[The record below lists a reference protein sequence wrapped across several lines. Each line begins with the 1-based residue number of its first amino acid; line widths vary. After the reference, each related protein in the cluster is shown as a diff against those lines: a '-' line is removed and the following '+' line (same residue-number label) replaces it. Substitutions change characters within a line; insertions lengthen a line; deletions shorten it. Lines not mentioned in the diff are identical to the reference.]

1 MDENTSPELFKVRIL
16 ITQVLMQ
23 KELLYIDSFF
33 EKADQEDLVF
43 KIDSDNTREAV
54 NKEKES
60 LKAMEEICTKT
71 KEILKNRIDDGKIHQ
86 SQNDVEDELKASRAL
101 FEWVQRLNHMIYN
114 KKFLSFEQ
122 AVKPELQLDCDSYL
136 FTSKIIDF
144 VIVIMVCCLLF
155 APLSFVYFFMNLFC
169 CFPENR
175 GKSNWEILRIN
186 LSLVLL
192 LLFSIVLILPGTL
205 VVATVASCL
214 ISLREEYYDVSSE
227 LDGGII
233 TVMHVLFIV
242 FYFFLSMK
250 EVSSS
255 VKTMAYFFK
264 VIGENWKEQSLE
276 EKNGAMKTKDN
287 PKSWA
292 CLNFLRKSIIAF
304 LSFLRII
311 PQFVQIAFCFW
322 LCYINIILIYQISD
336 TNELIQNFAALAI
349 LLEFDNLI
357 MSFLRSIRFKLIYD
371 FIFIRLMGFIDEER
385 FSVPKEEKK
394 AEPKIA
400 KEEESSENEEV
411 FQNFAMTLD
420 MSELGEFA
428 LIPEYGPSPKKPK
441 NLTNKKTGK
450 IVDPEE
456 IKKQIE
462 RQKQLEMEKKAEVI
476 GQGIRKQISKQESM
490 ALNDIQ
496 RQELKD
502 KEYKLRAQSLFEAAF
517 SKNWR
522 EESIESIINAE
533 SKIKILNGKVSEK
546 LNNCEE
552 KDFLTDLVNLNL
564 VNLTISIPRFLST
577 YFKSRNRDIEIL
589 MSEGSFPIS
598 QKYQLREEEETSE
611 VQNKEENLENKK
623 KKKKMTTK
631 NVADT
636 IAFGIILFGIV
647 CVVLAYIY
655 L

>member
-1 MDENTSPELFKVRIL
+1 
-16 ITQVLMQ
+16 MQ

-43 KIDSDNTREAV
+43 KINSDNTREV
-54 NKEKES
+54 VIKEQES
-60 LKAMEEICTKT
+60 LKTMEKICSKT
-71 KEILKNRIDDGKIHQ
+71 KELLKNRIDNEKINQ
-86 SQNDVEDELKASRAL
+86 SQKDAEDELKASRAL

-144 VIVIMVCCLLF
+144 VVVVIICCLLF
-155 APLSFVYFFMNLFC
+155 GPLSFVYFFMNLFC
-169 CFPENR
+169 CFPEGSR

-192 LLFSIVLILPGTL
+192 LLFSVVLILPGAM

-227 LDGGII
+227 LEGGSI

-276 EKNGAMKTKDN
+276 EKIGAMKTTDK

-322 LCYINIILIYQISD
+322 LCYINIILIYQIND
-336 TNELIQNFAALAI
+336 TNDLIQNFAALAI

-385 FSVPKEEKK
+385 FSMPKEQKK
-394 AEPKIA
+394 VAEPKIA
-400 KEEESSENEEV
+400 KEEESSENEEI

-450 IVDPEE
+450 IVHPEE
-456 IKKQIE
+456 IKKEIE
-462 RQKQLEMEKKAEVI
+462 RQKQLQIEKKAEII
-476 GQGIRKQISKQESM
+476 GEGFRKQISKQESM

-533 SKIKILNGKVSEK
+533 SKINILNGKVSEK

-552 KDFLTDLVNLNL
+552 NDFLTDLVNLNL
-564 VNLTISIPRFLST
+564 INLTISIPRFLST

-598 QKYQLREEEETSE
+598 QKYQLREEEETGE
-611 VQNKEENLENKK
+611 VKQKEENLENQK
-623 KKKKMTTK
+623 KKKKMTAK
-631 NVADT
+631 NFADT
-636 IAFGIILFGIV
+636 IAFGIILVGIV
-647 CVVLAYIY
+647 CVILAYIY